1 MIGFYNYT
9 VILTYLGLVSS
20 MFGFFSASN
29 GRLDLAVICLII
41 SGICDM
47 FDGKIARTMDRTKD
61 EKRFGIQ
68 IDSLCDL
75 VSFGILP
82 VSIGISVTGYKLSY
96 ALVYA
101 FYVLAA
107 VIRLAY
113 YNVTE
118 ENRQDVEEKEREYY
132 EGLPVTNITII
143 VPILFILRR
152 IRFINLFFSVIY
164 GIMIFIVACLFILGF
179 KLKKH
184 PFRGLLRDDEE
195 VSLFLG
201 KENGDDK

>member
-9 VILTYLGLVSS
+9 VILTYIGLASS
-20 MFGFFSASN
+20 VFGIFASFS
-29 GRLDLAVICLII
+29 RKPELAVICLII
-41 SGICDM
+41 AGICDM

-61 EKRFGIQ
+61 EKNFGIQ

-82 VSIGISVTGYKLSY
+82 VTIGLSVTGFHLSY
-96 ALVYA
+96 AFVYTL
-101 FYVLAA
+101 YILCA

-118 ENRQDVEEKEREYY
+118 ENRQQEEAGEREYY

-143 VPILFILRR
+143 VPILFLLRR
-152 IRFINLFFSVIY
+152 YIGQFFPVVYEIV
-164 GIMIFIVACLFILGF
+164 IFIVACAFVIGF
-179 KLKKH
+179 KVKKH
-184 PFRGLLRDDEE
+184 PFRHVIDVNSVEDETKI
-195 VSLFLG
+195 VR
-201 KENGDDK
+201 

>member
-9 VILTYLGLVSS
+9 VVLTYIGLASSVLGIFTAFDGKPS
-20 MFGFFSASN
+20 M
-29 GRLDLAVICLII
+29 AVICLII

-47 FDGKIARTMDRTKD
+47 FDGKIARTMDRTQM

-82 VSIGISVTGYKLSY
+82 AAIGYSLTGYKISVI
-96 ALVYA
+96 LVYTL
-101 FYVLAA
+101 YILAA

-118 ENRQDVEEKEREYY
+118 EIRQDNESGEREYY

-143 VPILFILRR
+143 VPILFIFK
-152 IRFINLFFSVIY
+152 RFINDVTFAHIY
-164 GIMIFIVACLFILGF
+164 VIMIFIVGCAFVTGF
-179 KLKKH
+179 KVKKH
-184 PFRGLLRDDEE
+184 SFASKHSKDSDSHTKLSKRAE
-195 VSLFLG
+195 
-201 KENGDDK
+201 

>member
-9 VILTYLGLVSS
+9 VILTYIGLVSS
-20 MFGFFSASN
+20 VFGMFAAFS
-29 GRLDLAVICLII
+29 RRPELAVICLII

-75 VSFGILP
+75 ISFGILP
-82 VSIGISVTGYKLSY
+82 VSIGISVTGFKLSY
-96 ALVYA
+96 GIVYT

-118 ENRQDVEEKEREYY
+118 ENRQDEESGERQYY
-132 EGLPVTNITII
+132 EGLPVTNITLI
-143 VPILFILRR
+143 VPVLFLIRR
-152 IRFINLFFSVIY
+152 FVGQFFPIVYEIV
-164 GIMIFIVACLFILGF
+164 IFIVGCAFIISF
-179 KLKKH
+179 KVKKH
-184 PFRGLLRDDEE
+184 PFRHIIDEDLDIE
-195 VSLFLG
+195 ERTCIN
-201 KENGDDK
+201 K

>member
-9 VILTYLGLVSS
+9 VVLTYIGLASSVLGIFTAFDGKPS
-20 MFGFFSASN
+20 M
-29 GRLDLAVICLII
+29 AVICLII

-47 FDGKIARTMDRTKD
+47 FDGKIARTMDRTQM

-82 VSIGISVTGYKLSY
+82 AAIGYSLTGYKISVI
-96 ALVYA
+96 LVYTL
-101 FYVLAA
+101 YILAA

-118 ENRQDVEEKEREYY
+118 EIRQDNESGEREYY

-143 VPILFILRR
+143 VPILFIFK
-152 IRFINLFFSVIY
+152 RFINDVTFAHIY
-164 GIMIFIVACLFILGF
+164 VIMIFIVGCAFVTGF
-179 KLKKH
+179 KVKKH
-184 PFRGLLRDDEE
+184 PFASKHSKDSDSHTKLSKRVE
-195 VSLFLG
+195 
-201 KENGDDK
+201 

>member
-20 MFGFFSASN
+20 MFGIFSASN